1 MDLRSLLALALVTST
16 SLTSLACGGGKDAS
30 SASTDAVVAAWKAA
44 KLDVSALTEV
54 DPKPYSATGCRGG
67 TVSGVDVV
75 VCSYGSGE
83 DAQAAEDLGLAQIGS
98 ATGAA
103 LVRGMRLL
111 VVADRR
117 KVDPS
122 GRTIDAITKAFK
134 K

>member
-1 MDLRSLLALALVTST
+1 MAPRSPLAPVLALSIACV
-16 SLTSLACGGGKDAS
+16 ACGGDGDGSKT
-30 SASTDAVVAAWKAA
+30 SADAVVAAWKAA

-75 VCSYGSGE
+75 LCSYGSGE
-83 DAQAAEDLGLAQIGS
+83 DAQAAEELGLAQIGS

-103 LVRGMRLL
+103 LVRGTRLL

-122 GRTIDAITKAFK
+122 GRTIDAITKAWK

>member
-1 MDLRSLLALALVTST
+1 MAPRSLLALALVTS
-16 SLTSLACGGGKDAS
+16 LACGGDGDGSKAS
-30 SASTDAVVAAWKAA
+30 ADAVVAAWKAA
-44 KLDVSALTEV
+44 KLDVSAMTDV
-54 DPKPYSATGCRGG
+54 DPKPYSATTCRGG
-67 TVSGVDVV
+67 TVSGIDVV

-103 LVRGMRLL
+103 LVRGTRLL

>member
-1 MDLRSLLALALVTST
+1 MAPRAPLALVLALSIACV
-16 SLTSLACGGGKDAS
+16 ACGGDGDGSKT
-30 SASTDAVVAAWKAA
+30 SADAVVAAWKAA

-54 DPKPYSATGCRGG
+54 DPKPYSATACRGG

-75 VCSYGSGE
+75 LCSYGSGE
-83 DAQAAEDLGLAQIGS
+83 DAQAAEELGLAQIGS

-103 LVRGMRLL
+103 LVRGTRLL

-122 GRTIDAITKAFK
+122 GRTIDAITKAWK